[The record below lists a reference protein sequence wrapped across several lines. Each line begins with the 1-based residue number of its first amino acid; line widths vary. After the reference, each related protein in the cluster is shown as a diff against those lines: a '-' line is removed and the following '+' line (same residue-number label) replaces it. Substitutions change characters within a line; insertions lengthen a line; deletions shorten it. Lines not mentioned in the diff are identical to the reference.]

1 MKQETV
7 FLNGIGAISEHEL
20 EAIIEKKREKLR
32 VEIEKQ
38 VNDFLCRI
46 AAIPKDKKVFELK
59 KQFGV
64 DLCFTDEEV
73 CLGIDRLCDVIV
85 YRLMCKELCPAAELD
100 LCVFGFKDLIAK
112 EKCVFCNGYGTAEW
126 DDY

>member
-20 EAIIEKKREKLR
+20 EAIIEKKRKKLR
-32 VEIEKQ
+32 VEKEKA

-85 YRLMCKELCPAAELD
+85 YRVMSKEPCPASEFG
-100 LCVFGFKDLIAK
+100 LCVFGFKDLGTR
-112 EKCVFCNGYGTAEW
+112 EKCPFCQGYGTAEW